1 MSDLKDRLDKDF
13 KSALKSRDT
22 VRKNVVQLV
31 RAAIL
36 QKEKDEQIDAL
47 DEADILKIIEKA
59 IKERKELI
67 DSLDGQRQDVI
78 EQKEEEIEILSDYLP
93 KQLTDEEL
101 DELVQEVIAQED
113 ATSMK
118 DMGKVMGILTKKTA
132 GRADG
137 ARISEV
143 VKSYLA

>member
-78 EQKEEEIEILSDYLP
+78 AQKEEEIEILEDYLP

-101 DELVQEVIAQED
+101 DKLVQEVIAKED